1 MLYIC
6 RKNYKQIK
14 MDTRTETMQPC
25 TIAYMRRTGAYGI
38 ECKAVMEQLKLWA
51 KQTNNLNDDAIVLGI
66 ALDNPEETAP
76 DSCCYDAC
84 LVVSNDF
91 HTDDTSILT
100 RELNGGKYCVFT
112 VVHTTESIQKAWSTM
127 FTEISTIGYNLDF
140 SRPII
145 ERYAMK
151 MIRKHL
157 CEICVPI
164 R

>member
-1 MLYIC
+1 
-6 RKNYKQIK
+6 

-38 ECKAVMEQLKLWA
+38 ECKAVMEQLKSWA
-51 KQTNNLNDDAIVLGI
+51 KQTNCLNDDSIILGI
-66 ALDNPEETAP
+66 ALDNPEVTAP
-76 DSCCYDAC
+76 ESCRYDAC

-91 HTDDTSILT
+91 HTDDNGVLT
-100 RELNGGKYCVFT
+100 RKLNGGKYCVFT
-112 VVHTTESIQKAWSTM
+112 VAHTTKSIQQAWSTM
-127 FTEISTIGYNLDF
+127 FTEISTLGYTIDF

-157 CEICVPI
+157 CELCVPI
-164 R
+164 V

>member
-25 TIAYMRRTGAYGI
+25 TIAYMRRTGAYSI

-51 KQTNNLNDDAIVLGI
+51 KQTNNLNDDSIVLGI
-66 ALDNPEETAP
+66 ALDNPGETAP
-76 DSCCYDAC
+76 DSCRYDAC

-100 RELNGGKYCVFT
+100 RELCGGKYCIFT
-112 VVHTTESIQKAWSTM
+112 VAHTTESIQKAWATM
-127 FTEISTIGYNLDF
+127 FTEISTLEYNLD
-140 SRPII
+140 
-145 ERYAMK
+145 YLK
-151 MIRKHL
+151 NYYN
-157 CEICVPI
+157 
-164 R
+164 

>member
-1 MLYIC
+1 
-6 RKNYKQIK
+6 

-38 ECKAVMEQLKLWA
+38 ECKAVMEQLKSWA
-51 KQTNNLNDDAIVLGI
+51 KQTNCLNDDSIILGI
-66 ALDNPEETAP
+66 ALDNPEVTAP
-76 DSCCYDAC
+76 ESCRYDAC

-91 HTDDTSILT
+91 HTDDNGVLT

-112 VVHTTESIQKAWSTM
+112 VAHTTKSIQQAWSTM
-127 FTEISTIGYNLDF
+127 FTEISTLGYTIDF

-157 CEICVPI
+157 CELCVPI
-164 R
+164 V

>member
-14 MDTRTETMQPC
+14 MNTRTETIQPC

-38 ECKAVMEQLKLWA
+38 ECKTVMEQLKSWA
-51 KQTNNLNDDAIVLGI
+51 RNTNNLNDDSIVLGI
-66 ALDNPEETAP
+66 ALDNPEVILPE
-76 DSCCYDAC
+76 SCRYDAC
-84 LVVSNDF
+84 LIVSNNF
-91 HTDDTSILT
+91 HTNDDSILI
-100 RELNGGKYCVFT
+100 RELHGGSYCTFT
-112 VVHTTESIQKAWSTM
+112 VAHTTESIQKAWSTM
-127 FTEISTIGYNLDF
+127 FTDISTLGYTIDF

-145 ERYAMK
+145 GRYAMK
-151 MIRKHL
+151 MIRKHS

>member
-14 MDTRTETMQPC
+14 MDTRIETMHPC
-25 TIAYMRRTGAYGI
+25 SIAYIRRTGAYGI
-38 ECKAVMEQLKLWA
+38 ECKTVMKQLKSWSR
-51 KQTNNLNDDAIVLGI
+51 KTNNLNDDSIVLGI
-66 ALDNPEETAP
+66 ALDNPEVTLPE
-76 DSCCYDAC
+76 SCRYDAC
-84 LVVSNDF
+84 LVVSNTF
-91 HTDDTSILT
+91 HTDDNGILT
-100 RELNGGKYCVFT
+100 RELGGGKYCVFT
-112 VVHTTESIQKAWSTM
+112 VAHTTESIQQAWSTM
-127 FTEISTIGYNLDF
+127 FTDISTLGYTIDF

>member
-14 MDTRTETMQPC
+14 MDTRTETMHPC
-25 TIAYMRRTGAYGI
+25 SIAYIRRTGAYGT
-38 ECKAVMEQLKLWA
+38 ECKTVMEQLKSWA
-51 KQTNNLNDDAIVLGI
+51 RKTNNLNNDSIVLGI
-66 ALDNPEETAP
+66 ALDNPEVTLPE
-76 DSCCYDAC
+76 SCRYDAC
-84 LVVSNDF
+84 LVVSNTF
-91 HTDDTSILT
+91 HTDDNGILT
-100 RELNGGKYCVFT
+100 RKLGGGKYCVFT
-112 VVHTTESIQKAWSTM
+112 VAHTTESIQQAWSTI
-127 FTEISTIGYNLDF
+127 FTDISTLGYTIDF

>member
-1 MLYIC
+1 
-6 RKNYKQIK
+6 

-38 ECKAVMEQLKLWA
+38 ECKAVMEQLKSWA
-51 KQTNNLNDDAIVLGI
+51 KQTNNLNDDSIILGI
-66 ALDNPEETAP
+66 ALDNPEVTAP
-76 DSCCYDAC
+76 ESCRYDAC
-84 LVVSNDF
+84 LVVSNTF
-91 HTDDTSILT
+91 HTDDNGILI
-100 RELNGGKYCVFT
+100 RELGGGKYCIFT
-112 VVHTTESIQKAWSTM
+112 VAHTTESIQQAWSTM
-127 FTEISTIGYNLDF
+127 FTNISTLGYTIDF

-145 ERYAMK
+145 ERYAIK

>member
-14 MDTRTETMQPC
+14 MDTRIETMQPSI
-25 TIAYMRRTGAYGI
+25 IAYMRRTGAYGI
-38 ECKAVMEQLKLWA
+38 ECKTVMEQLKSWA
-51 KQTNNLNDDAIVLGI
+51 RKTNNLNNDSIILGI
-66 ALDNPEETAP
+66 ALDNPEVTIPE
-76 DSCCYDAC
+76 SCRYDAC

-91 HTDDTSILT
+91 HIDDNGVFI
-100 RELNGGKYCVFT
+100 RELCGGKYCVFT
-112 VVHTTESIQKAWSTM
+112 VGHTTESIQQAWSTM
-127 FTEISTIGYNLDF
+127 FTDISTLGYTIDF

>member
-1 MLYIC
+1 
-6 RKNYKQIK
+6 

-38 ECKAVMEQLKLWA
+38 ECKAVMEQLKSWA
-51 KQTNNLNDDAIVLGI
+51 KQTNNLNDDSIILGI
-66 ALDNPEETAP
+66 ALDNPEVTVPE
-76 DSCCYDAC
+76 SCRYDAC
-84 LVVSNDF
+84 LVVSSYF
-91 HTDDTSILT
+91 HTDDNGVLT

-112 VVHTTESIQKAWSTM
+112 VAHTTESIQQAWSTM
-127 FTEISTIGYNLDF
+127 FTEISTLGYTLDF

-164 R
+164 V